1 MQQLVVFRIL
11 LKIIL
16 SLGFALCFGTAIAQ
30 GQSANLTIGAA
41 STLPGGTVGV
51 PISFASLAGAQVSG
65 IQWQMDFP
73 SSAVSVATVTAGPAA
88 TSAGKT
94 ISCQTQSGRLNCILW
109 GNNQIVL
116 ANGTIGTLQLTVP
129 VSATPGS
136 VAITPSG
143 VVASDAFGRAIPAT
157 GTNGTLVVS
166 APAITPRVTSLGC
179 SPLSVT
185 APSLVSCTVT
195 LSAAASSAGL
205 AVALSSSSPS
215 VVVPPSIGVAVGSAT
230 AAFQA
235 TVGAVSTNQSAV
247 LTAAA
252 NGGAATATLSIAP
265 PLFSLTGNV
274 GAGGAGATIL
284 LSGAATASTV
294 ADGAG
299 NFAFT
304 NLSNGSYT
312 ITPSRAATLFNPAS
326 RVVLVSG
333 SNVTGVNFSASAQTW
348 NLSGTVGALGSG
360 AVVTLSGAS
369 TGSVFADGAGNFSF
383 GGLAN
388 GTYTVTPAKSGVAF
402 TPANVTVTVNG
413 GHVGGVTFTG
423 QSLTYS
429 ISGTLGATGAGSAVS
444 LTGGVTASTVAD
456 GAGNY
461 RFAGLPNGTYTVSP
475 VRSGPSSPVF
485 SPASQT
491 VVISGANLAGINFQ
505 AIAGSTWSLSGSL
518 GAGGADAT
526 VALTGAS
533 TAWTTA
539 DSAGNYAFTNL
550 ANGTYTVTPTR
561 SGFNFLPASRVVT
574 ISGANLGGVD
584 FFAAAQTWSI
594 SGTLGPAGAG
604 ATVAVAG
611 KLNTLITADASGAFS
626 LNGVP
631 NGTYFLTP
639 SKPGVPF
646 TPTTRTVTLNGANST
661 GNDFSTST
669 MSWSISG
676 SLGASGAGATVTA
689 SGPASASA
697 TADGAGNYS
706 LSGLSNGTYTVA
718 PAMAGR
724 VFSPLSRTV
733 VVNGSSPSGIDFST
747 QAQTWTISGTLGAV
761 GSGAQV
767 TLSGAASRVVTAD
780 GAGNFSFGN
789 LSNGSYSVTPS
800 KVGVLFTP
808 SSRSAVINGAN
819 LTGIDFSAQAQ
830 TWTIS
835 GTLGTLGSG
844 ASVALSG
851 STAASVVADGAGGY
865 SFSGLPNGS
874 YTVTPAKSGV
884 IFTPAARSLTIASAS
899 QTGVNF
905 SSELQPTWS
914 ISGTAGVPGSG
925 AVVTLTGAANRTA
938 QADLNGNYQFAGLP
952 NGSYSVAISKPG
964 FSFTPASQ
972 NVAVNSANLTG
983 VNFSAQANLYNI
995 SGTLGSNGQGAT
1007 VTVSGTVNRVVF
1019 ADISGAYVVA
1029 GVPPGSYTITPT
1041 RVSKLTYIFAPLNQ
1055 TVTVTA
1061 SHVTGVNFT
1070 GTIQTFSSN
1079 SFRSR
1084 EQGGELRL
1092 ANTASGY
1099 LDAACS
1105 PGSMASLV
1113 GSQLTAGSEEGNG
1126 RVLVNGNKVPV
1137 LRWTGSRVDFQ
1148 CPELPPGAELAIVA
1162 ETADGEPLSE
1172 KIETRMQ
1179 ESAPGLFTLGATT
1192 WALAQRSLTGEVI
1205 GPEGKNGQTEMARAG
1220 DFLTLFATGLG
1231 AATEPVD
1238 AGQEA
1243 PLDRLIELRGRVRV
1257 VLGGT
1262 AIEPVFA
1269 GLAPGTIGLYQ
1280 INFVVP
1286 AEAPRGPDVALHV
1299 EVWGVAGGP
1308 AGVSNT
1314 VRLPIARDDE

>member
-1 MQQLVVFRIL
+1 
-11 LKIIL
+11 
-16 SLGFALCFGTAIAQ
+16 
-30 GQSANLTIGAA
+30 
-41 STLPGGTVGV
+41 
-51 PISFASLAGAQVSG
+51 
-65 IQWQMDFP
+65 
-73 SSAVSVATVTAGPAA
+73 
-88 TSAGKT
+88 
-94 ISCQTQSGRLNCILW
+94 
-109 GNNQIVL
+109 
-116 ANGTIGTLQLTVP
+116 
-129 VSATPGS
+129 
-136 VAITPSG
+136 
-143 VVASDAFGRAIPAT
+143 
-157 GTNGTLVVS
+157 
-166 APAITPRVTSLGC
+166 
-179 SPLSVT
+179 
-185 APSLVSCTVT
+185 
-195 LSAAASSAGL
+195 
-205 AVALSSSSPS
+205 
-215 VVVPPSIGVAVGSAT
+215 
-230 AAFQA
+230 
-235 TVGAVSTNQSAV
+235 
-247 LTAAA
+247 
-252 NGGAATATLSIAP
+252 
-265 PLFSLTGNV
+265 
-274 GAGGAGATIL
+274 
-284 LSGAATASTV
+284 
-294 ADGAG
+294 
-299 NFAFT
+299 
-304 NLSNGSYT
+304 
-312 ITPSRAATLFNPAS
+312 
-326 RVVLVSG
+326 
-333 SNVTGVNFSASAQTW
+333 
-348 NLSGTVGALGSG
+348 
-360 AVVTLSGAS
+360 
-369 TGSVFADGAGNFSF
+369 
-383 GGLAN
+383 
-388 GTYTVTPAKSGVAF
+388 
-402 TPANVTVTVNG
+402 
-413 GHVGGVTFTG
+413 
-423 QSLTYS
+423 
-429 ISGTLGATGAGSAVS
+429 
-444 LTGGVTASTVAD
+444 
-456 GAGNY
+456 
-461 RFAGLPNGTYTVSP
+461 
-475 VRSGPSSPVF
+475 
-485 SPASQT
+485 
-491 VVISGANLAGINFQ
+491 
-505 AIAGSTWSLSGSL
+505 
-518 GAGGADAT
+518 
-526 VALTGAS
+526 
-533 TAWTTA
+533 
-539 DSAGNYAFTNL
+539 
-550 ANGTYTVTPTR
+550 
-561 SGFNFLPASRVVT
+561 
-574 ISGANLGGVD
+574 
-584 FFAAAQTWSI
+584 
-594 SGTLGPAGAG
+594 
-604 ATVAVAG
+604 
-611 KLNTLITADASGAFS
+611 
-626 LNGVP
+626 
-631 NGTYFLTP
+631 
-639 SKPGVPF
+639 
-646 TPTTRTVTLNGANST
+646 
-661 GNDFSTST
+661 
-669 MSWSISG
+669 
-676 SLGASGAGATVTA
+676 
-689 SGPASASA
+689 
-697 TADGAGNYS
+697 
-706 LSGLSNGTYTVA
+706 
-718 PAMAGR
+718 
-724 VFSPLSRTV
+724 
-733 VVNGSSPSGIDFST
+733 
-747 QAQTWTISGTLGAV
+747 
-761 GSGAQV
+761 
-767 TLSGAASRVVTAD
+767 
-780 GAGNFSFGN
+780 
-789 LSNGSYSVTPS
+789 
-800 KVGVLFTP
+800 TP